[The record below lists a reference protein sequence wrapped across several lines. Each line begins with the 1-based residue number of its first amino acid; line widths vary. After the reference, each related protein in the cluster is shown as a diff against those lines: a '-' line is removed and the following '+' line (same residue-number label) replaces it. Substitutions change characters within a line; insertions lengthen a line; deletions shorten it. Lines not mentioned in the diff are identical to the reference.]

1 MFVRASVMKMKEV
14 ILVELKA
21 TINTFLYKRRCIN
34 AHSFVNG

>member
-1 MFVRASVMKMKEV
+1 MKMKEV

-21 TINTFLYKRRCIN
+21 TINSFLHERRCIN